1 VENYLVQAYTEMQF
15 GMEAFVVFTCNLRSY
30 SLCLL
35 VNSIPLLLAGLSAPT
50 AHASLHCTLQTTRS
64 ECTAL
69 PVIRKA
75 TLLLATSSFELHAQY
90 EACHS
95 IRRVHIKGRALQTV
109 SADNIQEY
117 ELLGETYQP
126 VTDFIPFPRTIAY
139 MVLDTSNGNGIFTD
153 IWSAQRLPR
162 HSQPAILTL
171 PISCRE

>member
-1 VENYLVQAYTEMQF
+1 MF
-15 GMEAFVVFTCNLRSY
+15 ICNLRSY

-35 VNSIPLLLAGLSAPT
+35 AISIPLLFAGLPAPA
-50 AHASLHCTLQTTRS
+50 AHASLHCTLQTARS

-75 TLLLATSSFELHAQY
+75 TLHLTASNFELHAQY

-95 IRRVHIKGRALQTV
+95 IRRVHIKGRTLQAV
-109 SADNIQEY
+109 NVDNIEEY

-139 MVLDTSNGNGIFTD
+139 MVLDTSSGNGIFTD

-162 HSQPAILTL
+162 HSQPATLTL

>member
-15 GMEAFVVFTCNLRSY
+15 GMETFVVFTCNLRSY
-30 SLCLL
+30 SFYLL
-35 VNSIPLLLAGLSAPT
+35 VSSIPFLLAGLSAPT
-50 AHASLHCTLQTTRS
+50 AHANLHCTLQTTRS

-95 IRRVHIKGRALQTV
+95 IRRVHIKGRTLQTV

-139 MVLDTSNGNGIFTD
+139 MVLDTSSGNGIFTD